1 MCSRQSSA
9 VLRTPE
15 SEMKIITNNRP
26 RPMACFADLPAKV
39 QADFDYVMLADHYS
53 PRFVQYKG
61 EWYDVYD
68 SQSITRELGF
78 SQFAGW
84 HGIQSDS
91 FFSGVLFKLCD
102 DDTVI
107 VGRYFS

>member
-1 MCSRQSSA
+1 MQ
-9 VLRTPE
+9 
-15 SEMKIITNNRP
+15 IITNNRP

-61 EWYDVYD
+61 EWYDVDDTQAIRTAPGAPMGWVVVVEKD
-68 SQSITRELGF
+68 SPLVD
-78 SQFAGW
+78 W

-91 FFSGVLFKLCD
+91 YFSGVLFKLCD

>member
-1 MCSRQSSA
+1 MQ
-9 VLRTPE
+9 
-15 SEMKIITNNRP
+15 IITNNRP
-26 RPMACFADLPAKV
+26 RRLECAADLPAKV
-39 QADFDYVMLADHYS
+39 QADFDYIAWEEGYA

-68 SQSITRELGF
+68 SQNITRELGF
-78 SQFAGW
+78 SQFKGW
-84 HGIQSDS
+84 HGIVSDS

-107 VGRYFS
+107 VGRYFA

>member
-1 MCSRQSSA
+1 MN
-9 VLRTPE
+9 
-15 SEMKIITNNRP
+15 IITNNQP
-26 RPMACFADLPAKV
+26 RMLKCAADLPAKV
-39 QADFDYVMLADHYS
+39 QDDFDYVKWEEGYE

-61 EWYDVYD
+61 VWYDVYD
-68 SQSITRELGF
+68 TQSITRGLGF

-84 HGIQSDS
+84 HGIVSDS

-107 VGRYFS
+107 VGRYYS

>member
-1 MCSRQSSA
+1 MCCDKPN
-9 VLRTPE
+9 PE
-15 SEMKIITNNRP
+15 EEDMQIITNNQP

-39 QADFDYVMLADHYS
+39 QADFDYVLLADHYS

-61 EWYDVYD
+61 WWYDVYD

-84 HGIQSDS
+84 HGIVSDS

-107 VGRYFS
+107 VGRYYC